1 MRVLKLSC
9 LVLYRFALAAQ
20 AGVWTGDAALAIRNT
35 ALVILAAHAV
45 EAGVAFNYVRRY
57 RGSLA
62 VSMFLT
68 LLFGLLH
75 IVPLARQSSST

>member
-9 LVLYRFALAAQ
+9 LVLYGFALAAGV
-20 AGVWTGDAALAIRNT
+20 GVWTGDAAFAIRDT

-45 EAGVAFNYVRRY
+45 EAGVAFKYVRRY
-57 RGSLA
+57 PGALA
-62 VSMFLT
+62 TSVVLT

-75 IVPLARQSSST
+75 LLPLARQSSTA